1 MTTNT
6 TSFGG
11 YFVTGTR
18 DRTAVLIGATFVSL
32 KEERPEW
39 LHEAVRE
46 AHFGDLPNDWIYSTC
61 EAVCDAFDAGD
72 FGTDEDEE
80 HDAVHS
86 FADSQVDVYTK
97 DVFQWAAD
105 FCLSTTYSN
114 AEEAAKDMGSD
125 LAQGLEKAIQSIQFC
140 AIEAIT
146 RIILDAC
153 KAATAEADESEGDA

>member
-1 MTTNT
+1 MTNS

-18 DRTAVLIGATFVSL
+18 DSGATFVSL
-32 KEERPEW
+32 KEDRPEW

-46 AHFGDLPNDWIYSTC
+46 AHFGDLPNDWIYAEC
-61 EAVCDAFDAGD
+61 EAVCDVFDAGD
-72 FGTDEDEE
+72 FGETEEDE
-80 HDAVHS
+80 HDRIHEI
-86 FADSQVDVYTK
+86 VDGRVDIYTK

-114 AEEAAKDMGSD
+114 AEEAAKDMGVD
-125 LAQGLEKAIQSIQFC
+125 LKAGMEKTIQTIQYC

-153 KAATAEADESEGDA
+153 KAATAEAGDSEGDA